1 MIVGWLLSETDCVSI
16 WLSFFRVELKG
27 VSFIVYMF
35 LRLKR
40 SDVLL
45 GAVGGWSSSIYI
57 LFIVDWLALH
67 FLWGFEALGDNRV
80 VERQS
85 VQVLQWCISYISKLG
100 CYLWCL
106 ISIYR
111 ISRIAIGIWC
121 CIKFNRSEYL
131 GSWSWLLSVLIQG
144 LGLVADLGSINSIT
158 MSQTILSY
166 DVLDFEIGLTCLFES
181 CVLTSIVWS
190 LVFN

>member
-16 WLSFFRVELKG
+16 WLSFFRVQLKG
-27 VSFIVYMF
+27 VSFIVF

-45 GAVGGWSSSIYI
+45 GAVGGWSSSR
-57 LFIVDWLALH
+57 VDWLALH

-80 VERQS
+80 VERQG

-106 ISIYR
+106 ILSLNK
-111 ISRIAIGIWC
+111 ISRITIG
-121 CIKFNRSEYL
+121 KFNRSEYL

-144 LGLVADLGSINSIT
+144 VGLVADIGSINSIT

-181 CVLTSIVWS
+181 SVLTSIVWS